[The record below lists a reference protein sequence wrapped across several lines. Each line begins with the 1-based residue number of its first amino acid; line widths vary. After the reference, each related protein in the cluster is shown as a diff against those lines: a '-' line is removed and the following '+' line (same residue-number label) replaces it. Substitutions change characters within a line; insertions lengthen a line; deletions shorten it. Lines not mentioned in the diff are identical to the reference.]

1 MSLNYDVII
10 AGCGAAG
17 LYAAINLPSDA
28 KILMVCKKEL
38 SLCNSSLAQGGIAG
52 VYNSPKDNIQYHQND
67 TLIAGGFKN
76 NVDAVHTLVSEAA
89 QDIEHIIDL
98 GVEFNKNP
106 DGTYHRTLE
115 GGHSHHRIFH
125 HADATGKEI
134 ATKLLAKVQ
143 TLENVDIMKNTLM
156 CAVKQTSTGY
166 SAFLRKPD
174 GTYET
179 VNSRFMILATGGI
192 GRVYQF
198 TTNSA
203 IATGDGITFAYEM
216 GAKIKNL
223 SYVQFHPTAFNNRA
237 TRECFLISEAVR
249 GEGAYLLNCH
259 KERFMQNYDERL
271 ELAPRDVVSHAI
283 ILESRKQNS
292 EDFYLDI
299 SYKDSEFLKNRFPM
313 IYKNLLEQGYDL
325 TKEPIPIFPCQHYLM
340 GGIDVDGNSETTLK
354 NLFACGECSHTGVHG
369 GNRLASNSLLEALVF
384 SRHAANCI
392 ASRLAD
398 APKEL
403 EEAQFDAR
411 IGSGSIPKGIRTET
425 RKILQQSHFVI
436 PDKQKAAEGYKRVGE
451 ILDDLRKGSYEVDPD
466 YVLAKS
472 IVTCAYIIL
481 GEVMQ

>member
-143 TLENVDIMKNTLM
+143 TLENVDLMENTLM
-156 CAVKQTSTGY
+156 CAAKQTSTGY

>member
-143 TLENVDIMKNTLM
+143 TLENVDIMENTLM

-411 IGSGSIPKGIRTET
+411 IGTGSIPKGIRTET

>member
-17 LYAAINLPSDA
+17 LYVAINLPSDA

-143 TLENVDIMKNTLM
+143 TLENVDIMENTLM

-411 IGSGSIPKGIRTET
+411 IGTGSIPKGIRTET